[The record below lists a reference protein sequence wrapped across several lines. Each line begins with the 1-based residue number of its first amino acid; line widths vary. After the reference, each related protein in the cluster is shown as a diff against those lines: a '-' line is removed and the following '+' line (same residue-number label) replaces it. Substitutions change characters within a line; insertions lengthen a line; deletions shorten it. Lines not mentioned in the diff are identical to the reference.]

1 MLQAINDRLKGWLG
15 MAVVGI
21 IALPFAFWG
30 IQSYVTGGG
39 EQFAAKVDGVE
50 ISGKEFDF
58 NFSQARQKMM
68 EQYGGKLPYEETVL
82 KKQVLDQLVNRKI
95 IENSTYDAG
104 YRISDDQLAFNMQQ
118 IFTRNGKFDRASFD
132 LYLRSRGI
140 SVPQFEYE
148 LRTEMRVLQLRDSL
162 VKTSLVT
169 DEEARKLAELEDQL
183 REVSLITYG
192 VDNYTSDVVIT
203 EEEIQQIYDVQSH
216 LYMLPEKVSIEY
228 VELTNDYLTSDMT
241 IDEQKVELMYE
252 DYVAS
257 VSKKEKR
264 QASHILLKIG
274 DDIEATRSKLENI
287 KQQLAGGSSFAE
299 LARKNSEDP
308 GSAKQGGDLDWVEPG
323 QMVKPFEDALFAMNV
338 GEVSEIVES
347 QFGLHLIKLV
357 DIKGEVAR
365 PLAEKRAEFETEL
378 KQEAASH
385 MFYDLSENM
394 ATTAYENPDSLD
406 VVVEAAGLQL
416 KTSELFTRN
425 AGTGIANN
433 ELVRKAAYSTSVL
446 QQRSNSDIIEI
457 SPEHVVVLRIREHK
471 PSSLRPLE
479 TVRSAIENG
488 LKLKAGHE
496 KALAAATEARS
507 KIEAGAAI
515 ESVLSKGQTV
525 ERPGALTR
533 KAVSKVDRSVLDA
546 IFNMP
551 QADADRIVVRQVSTY
566 AGDVVLVKLEKVSPP
581 ATIEQSRIDAIK
593 RQWKLDVANREFDAV
608 LDNIKSSVD
617 LYLNPR
623 AIQQ

>member
-1 MLQAINDRLKGWLG
+1 MLQAINDRIKGWLG
-15 MAVVGI
+15 MAIVAL

-39 EQFAAKVDGVE
+39 EQFAAKVNGVE

-58 NFSQARQKMM
+58 NFSQARQKML

-95 IENSTYDAG
+95 IESNTYDAG
-104 YRISDDQLAFNMQQ
+104 YRISDDQLAFNIQQ
-118 IFTRNGKFDRASFD
+118 IFTRDGKFDRASFD

-140 SVPQFEYE
+140 GVPQFEYE
-148 LRTEMRVLQLRDSL
+148 LRTEMRVLQMRDAL
-162 VKTSLVT
+162 MKTSLVT
-169 DEEARKLAELEDQL
+169 DEAARKLAELEDQL

-203 EEEIQQIYDVQSH
+203 EEEIQQVYDAQSH

-228 VELTNDYLTSDMT
+228 VELTNDYLTADMT
-241 IDEQKVELMYE
+241 FDEQKVGLMYE

-257 VSKKEKR
+257 VSQKEKR
-264 QASHILLKIG
+264 KASHILLKTD
-274 DDIEATRSKLENI
+274 DDIEAARNKLENL

-299 LARKNSEDP
+299 LARENSEDP
-308 GSAKQGGDLDWVEPG
+308 GSAKQGGDLGWVEPG
-323 QMVKPFEDALFAMNV
+323 QMVKPFEAALFAMNE

-357 DIKGEVAR
+357 DIKGEVAKS
-365 PLAEKRAEFETEL
+365 LDEKRAGFEKEL
-378 KQEAASH
+378 KQEAASN

-406 VVVEAAGLQL
+406 AVVDDAGLQL

-425 AGTGIANN
+425 SGTGIADN
-433 ELVRKAAYSTSVL
+433 ELVRKAAFSAGVL
-446 QQRSNSDIIEI
+446 QERSNSDIIEL

-496 KALAAATEARS
+496 KALAAATEARL
-507 KIEAGAAI
+507 KIESGAAI
-515 ESVLSKGQTV
+515 ESVLSKGQKV
-525 ERPGALTR
+525 ERPGGLTR
-533 KAVSKVDRSVLDA
+533 QSASKVDRSVLNA
-546 IFNMP
+546 AFNMP
-551 QADADRIVVRQVSTY
+551 QPGADRVVVREVSTY

-593 RQWKLDVANREFDAV
+593 RQWRQDVASREFDAV

-617 LYLNPR
+617 LYVNPR